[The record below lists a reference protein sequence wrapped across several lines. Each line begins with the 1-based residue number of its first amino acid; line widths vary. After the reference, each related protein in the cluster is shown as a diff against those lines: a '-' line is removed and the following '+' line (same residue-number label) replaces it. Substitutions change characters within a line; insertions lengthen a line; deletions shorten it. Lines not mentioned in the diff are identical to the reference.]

1 MENFYKFLPVF
12 FWLLYKAYKA
22 NKKTQQ
28 FPKSSPNSDK
38 RKKTTPKLPTFDDIL
53 REMMEKKEEDTPK
66 EIYKEIETENFEEEL
81 EDPKIEL
88 EYLDE
93 QESIFENEHDA
104 DSGPPLEEISEDI
117 SEIQQIGDEV
127 ETRKS
132 SFDLKSA
139 VIADTILNRPE
150 Y

>member
-53 REMMEKKEEDTPK
+53 REIMEKKEEDTPK

-104 DSGPPLEEISEDI
+104 DSGPPIEEISEDI

>member
-1 MENFYKFLPVF
+1 
-12 FWLLYKAYKA
+12 
-22 NKKTQQ
+22 
-28 FPKSSPNSDK
+28 
-38 RKKTTPKLPTFDDIL
+38 
-53 REMMEKKEEDTPK
+53 MMEKKEEDTPK

-104 DSGPPLEEISEDI
+104 DSGPPIEEISEDI

>member
-104 DSGPPLEEISEDI
+104 DSGPPIEEISEDI